1 MTPLELV
8 NQYPTSEEYM
18 TLCFWRGPFS
28 QWFYSP
34 FEIEGIE
41 YNCAEQ
47 YMMAS
52 KARMFGDF
60 FAEAEIMDCIGSE
73 TKQSGFIK
81 YPRAQQMIGRS
92 VKNFNPA
99 AWNAVC
105 RDFVLRANLAKFSQN
120 EELFEALEKTANYL
134 LVEASPV
141 DKIWGV
147 GLAEDNPDA
156 FNPTTWKGTNWLGQ
170 VLTETRGLIC
180 NELA

>member
-1 MTPLELV
+1 MEILEQV
-8 NQYPTSEEYM
+8 NQYPTSEKYW
-18 TLCFWRGPFS
+18 TLCFWRGQFS

-34 FEIEGIE
+34 FEIEGIK

-60 FAEAEIMDCIGSE
+60 FTYDQIMGCLGPE
-73 TKQSGFIK
+73 TKQHDFVKHPREQQK
-81 YPRAQQMIGRS
+81 YGRR
-92 VKNFNPA
+92 VKNFNPDT
-99 AWNAVC
+99 WNKVC
-105 RDFVLRANLAKFSQN
+105 RDFVLRANLAKFTQN
-120 EELFEALEKTANYL
+120 EELFEALGVTANYL

-147 GLAEDNPDA
+147 GLAEDNPNA
-156 FNPTTWKGTNWLGQ
+156 FNPDTWKGTNWLGQ
-170 VLTETRGLIC
+170 ILTETRGLIC

>member
-1 MTPLELV
+1 MTILE
-8 NQYPTSEEYM
+8 QIEKYPTSDKFW
-18 TLCFWRGPFS
+18 TLCFWHGPFS

-34 FEIEGIE
+34 FEINGIE

-60 FAEAEIMDCIGSE
+60 EAAAEIMCCGGDDARF
-73 TKQSGFIK
+73 TK
-81 YPRAQQMIGRS
+81 YPRQQQKIGRR
-92 VKNFNPA
+92 VKKFIPEN
-99 AWNAVC
+99 WNAVC
-105 RDFVLRANLAKFSQN
+105 RDFVLRGNLAKFSQN
-120 EELFEALEKTANYL
+120 EELFEALEMTANYR

-156 FNPTTWKGTNWLGQ
+156 FNPDAWKGTNWLGDI
-170 VLTETRGLIC
+170 LTETRELIC
-180 NELA
+180 QTTA